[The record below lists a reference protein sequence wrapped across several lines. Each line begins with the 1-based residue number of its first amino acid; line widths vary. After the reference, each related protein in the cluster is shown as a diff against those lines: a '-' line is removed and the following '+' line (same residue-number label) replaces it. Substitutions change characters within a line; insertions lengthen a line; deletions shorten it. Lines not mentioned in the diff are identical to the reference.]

1 MLIANEISSGDDS
14 SQHSNGSSIN
24 DRHTSRIS
32 MAKGTTARTIKEDDK
47 KKQSKKNARIRF
59 GGKVNL
65 DSYVPN

>member
-1 MLIANEISSGDDS
+1 
-14 SQHSNGSSIN
+14 
-24 DRHTSRIS
+24 